1 MTNNF
6 LPYIVIQSPKFGEIK
21 LLIDTGANKNYISPK
36 LVPYNSIRLG
46 AQHKITN
53 ISGTFSV
60 DKFTYFNPFV
70 NFNKNL
76 PSQKFFLFDFHNFF
90 QGLIG
95 YESLKSLR
103 AVIDTAKDTLRIG
116 SIEVPLHKKFPETIN
131 INANETKA
139 IFMPTSVSDGDFL
152 FGNEV
157 KLLKNVH
164 ILAGLYTS
172 KNHRAEILIHN
183 FSNESQEVSL
193 GDVLNV
199 ELNNFEVTSPQKSD
213 SNKTESLNQ
222 HIRMDHL
229 NSEER
234 TELTKVLGKFQDVFH
249 HGNEPLTFT
258 SAIQHEI
265 NTRDELPVYT
275 KSYRYPF
282 CHKEEVQRQIMKML
296 EQGIVRHSSSPW
308 SSPVWVVPK
317 KLDASGQRKW
327 RLVIDYRKLNE
338 KTLDDRYPIPN
349 ITDILDKL
357 GKCQYF
363 STLDLASGFHQ
374 IELAK
379 KDIHK
384 TAFSVEGGH
393 YEFLRMP
400 FGLKNAPATFQRVMD
415 NILREHVGVICLVY
429 MDDIIIYSTSLQEHL
444 INISKVME
452 TLRKHNLKIQID
464 KSEFLQKEVAFLGH
478 IVTPEGVKPNPDK
491 IKVIQNWPLPKNE
504 TELKG
509 FLGTMGY
516 YRKFIKDFAK
526 IAKPLTQQLRKGEKI
541 THSPEFVSA
550 FNRCKNIL
558 TSSHVLQRPD
568 LSKPFVLTTDASNY
582 ALGAVLSQGPIGKD
596 KPIAFASRTLT
607 KSEERYS
614 TIEKELLAIDWA
626 CRYFRPYLFGRKFT
640 LYTDHKPLT
649 YALNMKTS
657 NDRLIRMKLRL
668 EQFDYEIQYRPGK
681 QNVVA
686 DGLSRLHHE
695 ININPAINAN
705 EQESLSSSS
714 DEDKSDDN
722 NDNDDSDSGTVH
734 SSSSDASDLIK
745 MTLRPI
751 NVFKNQVLITEGPRN
766 DESYEEIF
774 PSVFR
779 RTITRA
785 TFGLVNAISIFRDY
799 MHPTRTSC
807 ILCPEK
813 WLKWIQLAYKNY
825 FSRNKSFKVVL
836 TQSILQDIL
845 TEEGQ
850 DQIIEETHDRA
861 HRGIE
866 DNYKVIS
873 GKYFFPRMRNKVT
886 SFVNLCN
893 ICLQNKYER
902 NPYKIKFAYTPIPA
916 KPLDIVHMDIFIS
929 SPNIFLSAVDKL
941 SRFAMLIPV
950 KSRSIPDIKRGL
962 VKLLTTFRTPKMIV
976 CDNEVAFKAI
986 EIRGLLQR
994 LNIEIYHTPSDHSE
1008 VNGIVERFHSTLS
1021 EIFRCIKH
1029 KFPDLLNKE
1038 IYKIAT
1044 ELYNTTIHSATQL
1057 TPFEVFFGCKD
1068 GDERPLDL
1076 PKILE
1081 NRDELFDE
1089 IIQELEARQK
1099 KQIDS
1104 RNKTREDDPI
1114 FEPNQ
1119 DIFVKT
1125 SGIPNKR
1132 KSKFRKQ
1139 KVRVNRRKT
1148 VIDFR
1153 DIKLHKGNLKRKRK
1167 A

>member
-1 MTNNF
+1 
-6 LPYIVIQSPKFGEIK
+6 
-21 LLIDTGANKNYISPK
+21 
-36 LVPYNSIRLG
+36 
-46 AQHKITN
+46 
-53 ISGTFSV
+53 
-60 DKFTYFNPFV
+60 
-70 NFNKNL
+70 
-76 PSQKFFLFDFHNFF
+76 
-90 QGLIG
+90 
-95 YESLKSLR
+95 
-103 AVIDTAKDTLRIG
+103 
-116 SIEVPLHKKFPETIN
+116 
-131 INANETKA
+131 
-139 IFMPTSVSDGDFL
+139 
-152 FGNEV
+152 
-157 KLLKNVH
+157 
-164 ILAGLYTS
+164 
-172 KNHRAEILIHN
+172 
-183 FSNESQEVSL
+183 
-193 GDVLNV
+193 
-199 ELNNFEVTSPQKSD
+199 
-213 SNKTESLNQ
+213 
-222 HIRMDHL
+222 
-229 NSEER
+229 
-234 TELTKVLGKFQDVFH
+234 
-249 HGNEPLTFT
+249 
-258 SAIQHEI
+258 
-265 NTRDELPVYT
+265 
-275 KSYRYPF
+275 
-282 CHKEEVQRQIMKML
+282 
-296 EQGIVRHSSSPW
+296 
-308 SSPVWVVPK
+308 
-317 KLDASGQRKW
+317 
-327 RLVIDYRKLNE
+327 
-338 KTLDDRYPIPN
+338 
-349 ITDILDKL
+349 
-357 GKCQYF
+357 
-363 STLDLASGFHQ
+363 
-374 IELAK
+374 
-379 KDIHK
+379 
-384 TAFSVEGGH
+384 
-393 YEFLRMP
+393 
-400 FGLKNAPATFQRVMD
+400 
-415 NILREHVGVICLVY
+415 
-429 MDDIIIYSTSLQEHL
+429 
-444 INISKVME
+444 ME

-582 ALGAVLSQGPIGKD
+582 AIGAVLSQGPIGKD

-607 KSEERYS
+607 KSEEKYS

-916 KPLDIVHMDIFIS
+916 KPLDIVHLDIFIS

-1008 VNGIVERFHSTLS
+1008 VNGIVE
-1021 EIFRCIKH
+1021 
-1029 KFPDLLNKE
+1029 
-1038 IYKIAT
+1038 
-1044 ELYNTTIHSATQL
+1044 
-1057 TPFEVFFGCKD
+1057 
-1068 GDERPLDL
+1068 
-1076 PKILE
+1076 
-1081 NRDELFDE
+1081 
-1089 IIQELEARQK
+1089 
-1099 KQIDS
+1099 
-1104 RNKTREDDPI
+1104 
-1114 FEPNQ
+1114 
-1119 DIFVKT
+1119 
-1125 SGIPNKR
+1125 
-1132 KSKFRKQ
+1132 
-1139 KVRVNRRKT
+1139 
-1148 VIDFR
+1148 
-1153 DIKLHKGNLKRKRK
+1153 
-1167 A
+1167 

>member
-582 ALGAVLSQGPIGKD
+582 AIGAVLSQGPIGKD

-607 KSEERYS
+607 KSEEKYS

-916 KPLDIVHMDIFIS
+916 KPLDIVHLDIFIS

-1132 KSKFRKQ
+1132 KAKFRKQ

>member
-1 MTNNF
+1 
-6 LPYIVIQSPKFGEIK
+6 
-21 LLIDTGANKNYISPK
+21 
-36 LVPYNSIRLG
+36 
-46 AQHKITN
+46 
-53 ISGTFSV
+53 
-60 DKFTYFNPFV
+60 
-70 NFNKNL
+70 
-76 PSQKFFLFDFHNFF
+76 
-90 QGLIG
+90 
-95 YESLKSLR
+95 
-103 AVIDTAKDTLRIG
+103 
-116 SIEVPLHKKFPETIN
+116 
-131 INANETKA
+131 
-139 IFMPTSVSDGDFL
+139 
-152 FGNEV
+152 
-157 KLLKNVH
+157 
-164 ILAGLYTS
+164 
-172 KNHRAEILIHN
+172 
-183 FSNESQEVSL
+183 
-193 GDVLNV
+193 
-199 ELNNFEVTSPQKSD
+199 
-213 SNKTESLNQ
+213 
-222 HIRMDHL
+222 
-229 NSEER
+229 
-234 TELTKVLGKFQDVFH
+234 
-249 HGNEPLTFT
+249 
-258 SAIQHEI
+258 
-265 NTRDELPVYT
+265 
-275 KSYRYPF
+275 
-282 CHKEEVQRQIMKML
+282 
-296 EQGIVRHSSSPW
+296 
-308 SSPVWVVPK
+308 
-317 KLDASGQRKW
+317 
-327 RLVIDYRKLNE
+327 
-338 KTLDDRYPIPN
+338 
-349 ITDILDKL
+349 
-357 GKCQYF
+357 
-363 STLDLASGFHQ
+363 
-374 IELAK
+374 
-379 KDIHK
+379 
-384 TAFSVEGGH
+384 
-393 YEFLRMP
+393 
-400 FGLKNAPATFQRVMD
+400 
-415 NILREHVGVICLVY
+415 
-429 MDDIIIYSTSLQEHL
+429 
-444 INISKVME
+444 
-452 TLRKHNLKIQID
+452 
-464 KSEFLQKEVAFLGH
+464 
-478 IVTPEGVKPNPDK
+478 
-491 IKVIQNWPLPKNE
+491 
-504 TELKG
+504 
-509 FLGTMGY
+509 
-516 YRKFIKDFAK
+516 
-526 IAKPLTQQLRKGEKI
+526 
-541 THSPEFVSA
+541 
-550 FNRCKNIL
+550 
-558 TSSHVLQRPD
+558 
-568 LSKPFVLTTDASNY
+568 
-582 ALGAVLSQGPIGKD
+582 
-596 KPIAFASRTLT
+596 
-607 KSEERYS
+607 
-614 TIEKELLAIDWA
+614 
-626 CRYFRPYLFGRKFT
+626 
-640 LYTDHKPLT
+640 
-649 YALNMKTS
+649 
-657 NDRLIRMKLRL
+657 MKLRL

-695 ININPAINAN
+695 ININPAINTN

-734 SSSSDASDLIK
+734 SSASDASDLIK

-916 KPLDIVHMDIFIS
+916 KPLDIVHIDIFIS

-1104 RNKTREDDPI
+1104 HNKTREDDPI

-1132 KSKFRKQ
+1132 KAKFRKQ

>member
-1 MTNNF
+1 
-6 LPYIVIQSPKFGEIK
+6 
-21 LLIDTGANKNYISPK
+21 
-36 LVPYNSIRLG
+36 
-46 AQHKITN
+46 
-53 ISGTFSV
+53 
-60 DKFTYFNPFV
+60 
-70 NFNKNL
+70 
-76 PSQKFFLFDFHNFF
+76 
-90 QGLIG
+90 
-95 YESLKSLR
+95 
-103 AVIDTAKDTLRIG
+103 
-116 SIEVPLHKKFPETIN
+116 
-131 INANETKA
+131 
-139 IFMPTSVSDGDFL
+139 
-152 FGNEV
+152 
-157 KLLKNVH
+157 
-164 ILAGLYTS
+164 
-172 KNHRAEILIHN
+172 
-183 FSNESQEVSL
+183 
-193 GDVLNV
+193 
-199 ELNNFEVTSPQKSD
+199 
-213 SNKTESLNQ
+213 
-222 HIRMDHL
+222 
-229 NSEER
+229 
-234 TELTKVLGKFQDVFH
+234 
-249 HGNEPLTFT
+249 
-258 SAIQHEI
+258 
-265 NTRDELPVYT
+265 
-275 KSYRYPF
+275 
-282 CHKEEVQRQIMKML
+282 
-296 EQGIVRHSSSPW
+296 
-308 SSPVWVVPK
+308 
-317 KLDASGQRKW
+317 
-327 RLVIDYRKLNE
+327 
-338 KTLDDRYPIPN
+338 
-349 ITDILDKL
+349 
-357 GKCQYF
+357 
-363 STLDLASGFHQ
+363 
-374 IELAK
+374 
-379 KDIHK
+379 
-384 TAFSVEGGH
+384 
-393 YEFLRMP
+393 
-400 FGLKNAPATFQRVMD
+400 
-415 NILREHVGVICLVY
+415 
-429 MDDIIIYSTSLQEHL
+429 
-444 INISKVME
+444 ME

-526 IAKPLTQQLRKGEKI
+526 IAKPLTRQLRKGEKI

-582 ALGAVLSQGPIGKD
+582 AIGAVLSQGPIGKD

-607 KSEERYS
+607 KSEEKYS

>member
-582 ALGAVLSQGPIGKD
+582 AIGAVLSQGPIGKD

-607 KSEERYS
+607 KSEEKYS

-916 KPLDIVHMDIFIS
+916 KPLDIVHIDIFIS

-1132 KSKFRKQ
+1132 KAKFRKQ

>member
-103 AVIDTAKDTLRIG
+103 AVIDTAKDSLRIG
-116 SIEVPLHKKFPETIN
+116 SIEIPLHKKFPETIN

-607 KSEERYS
+607 KSEEKYS

-893 ICLQNKYER
+893 TCLQNKYER

>member
-582 ALGAVLSQGPIGKD
+582 AIGAVLSQGPIGKD

-607 KSEERYS
+607 KSEEKYS

>member
-582 ALGAVLSQGPIGKD
+582 AIGAVLSQGPIGKD

-607 KSEERYS
+607 KSEEKYS

-1132 KSKFRKQ
+1132 KAKFRKQ

>member
-607 KSEERYS
+607 KSEEKYS